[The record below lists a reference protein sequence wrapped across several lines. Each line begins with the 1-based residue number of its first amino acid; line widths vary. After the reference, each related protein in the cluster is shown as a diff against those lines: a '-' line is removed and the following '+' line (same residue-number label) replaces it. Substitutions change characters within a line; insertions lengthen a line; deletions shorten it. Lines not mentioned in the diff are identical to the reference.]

1 MRRLRVA
8 RICYPRAH
16 APPPRFDLFV
26 TLWLDQRVWCGAST
40 LQRTSNALFQAVFR
54 LTWRA
59 RRTAPLAPAAGV
71 QGRDG

>member
-26 TLWLDQRVWCGAST
+26 TLWLDQRVW
-40 LQRTSNALFQAVFR
+40 FF
-54 LTWRA
+54 
-59 RRTAPLAPAAGV
+59 
-71 QGRDG
+71 